1 MVTRTQPFNRA
12 EFRQGLQYG
21 QAKEDFRDLSPKC
34 TKCHLHH
41 NGPCTQKCHKCN
53 KVGHFARDCRGTGNT
68 NVANTQKGNGA
79 APKEN
84 GCFKCGAPGHFKR
97 DCPKLKNT
105 DGGNGNA
112 QGGVYA
118 FGNVLF
124 GKISAKKEEDK
135 WKDNKIKERTN
146 RTVFLKYFIGGL
158 ARIQYLIRDDFFG
171 KGEFGF
177 HTVRVREEFEDGI
190 HELEVVLCANLA
202 LHEREAKTLWS
213 IADASLK
220 SFMRLRRWLELLS
233 DYDCGHSFSPARQR
247 NADALSKPETINLKD
262 KQMLAYAS
270 EGLPKERLELTPI
283 EL

>member
-34 TKCHLHH
+34 TKWVLV
-41 NGPCTQKCHKCN
+41 TQML
-53 KVGHFARDCRGTGNT
+53 T
-68 NVANTQKGNGA
+68 NFRKAMA
-79 APKEN
+79 ATKEN

-118 FGNVLF
+118 FGNELSEHLQAAFPIMGFHMTCSSPWGARVLF
-124 GKISAKKEEDK
+124 VKKTDGYIQNVHQTTLAK
-135 WKDNKIKERTN
+135 
-146 RTVFLKYFIGGL
+146 
-158 ARIQYLIRDDFFG
+158 A
-171 KGEFGF
+171 
-177 HTVRVREEFEDGI
+177 
-190 HELEVVLCANLA
+190 EVVLCANLA